1 MNFSEYQEAARK
13 TAIYP
18 DLGNNLWY
26 PALGLG
32 ESGECQN
39 IVKKIYRDKD
49 GVFDLGDVQSIIK
62 ELGDQLWYIAAMASE
77 LDVDL
82 DDVARWNID
91 KLADRKDRGVIN
103 GSGDNR

>member
-1 MNFSEYQEAARK
+1 MDFNEYQKKARK
-13 TAIYP
+13 TAVYP

-39 IVKKIYRDKD
+39 IVKKVYRDKD
-49 GVFDLGDVQSIIK
+49 GIPDINDVRSIIK
-62 ELGDQLWYIAAMASE
+62 ELGDQLWYVAALASE
-77 LDVDL
+77 LDVPL
-82 DDVARWNID
+82 DDIARLNIE
-91 KLADRKDRGVIN
+91 KLSDRQERGVIN